1 MDASQVVRGVV
12 LKCLFPYDSDPH
24 QPGQKPHYCLVA
36 DVPLHWEDQHYVA
49 VAYGT
54 SGLDEDLMRAHRG
67 LILSVDSARLKGST
81 LPGPVGHF
89 VLDHVAL
96 LPLNKDWIYSDF
108 RARFDFMRPEQREND
123 RERQR
128 LYEMFLLAERRMLA
142 ATDDLLE
149 TFDRTKLIGLPT
161 GKTLR

>member
-1 MDASQVVRGVV
+1 MDASQIARGVV
-12 LKCLFPYDSDPH
+12 LKCLFPYDNDPH
-24 QPGQKPHYCLVA
+24 QPGRRPHYCLVA
-36 DVPLHWEDQHYVA
+36 DSPFALRDQHYVA

-54 SGLDEDLMRAHRG
+54 SKLDETLLRAHRG
-67 LILSVDSARLKGST
+67 LVLSVDSAHLKGSA

-96 LPLNKDWIYSDF
+96 LPLTKDWIYPDF

-123 RERQR
+123 RQRQR
-128 LYEMFLLAERRMLA
+128 LFEVFLLAERRMLA

-149 TFDRTKLIGLPT
+149 TFDRTKRIGLPP